1 MGTINFT
8 QILSATLVL
17 LSIIDIV
24 GSIPIIL
31 QLREKGRHVDAV
43 KATLY
48 STLLMVGFYYGG
60 HWLLRIFN
68 CDIHSFA
75 TAGGFLMFLISTDA
89 GTTWTLLTEL
99 ALTHTLTQ
107 YTYGLNVP
115 DNVRFKFQQT
125 AGARVNIDDIAVY
138 AAAPVQH
145 DPHIYFSGAIESLI
159 AELDG
164 ESSIS
169 EVAVITED
177 NDQPVTV
184 TVNENFEFRRRS
196 AVEP

>member
-31 QLREKGRHVDAV
+31 QLRDKGRHVDAT

-48 STLLMVGFYYGG
+48 SALLMIGFYYGG

-75 TAGGFLMFLISTDA
+75 TAGGFLMFLM
-89 GTTWTLLTEL
+89 
-99 ALTHTLTQ
+99 ALEMILDVEIFKNNTPNKGATM
-107 YTYGLNVP
+107 VP
-115 DNVRFKFQQT
+115 MVFPLI
-125 AGARVNIDDIAVY
+125 AGAGVLTTLISLKAMYDDVNIFIGLAINMAWVFVVIKSTGKIQKWLGDGGMMFSRKFFGIILLAMSVKMMTENIA
-138 AAAPVQH
+138 H
-145 DPHIYFSGAIESLI
+145 LF
-159 AELDG
+159 
-164 ESSIS
+164 
-169 EVAVITED
+169 
-177 NDQPVTV
+177 
-184 TVNENFEFRRRS
+184 
-196 AVEP
+196 

>member
-31 QLREKGRHVDAV
+31 QLREKGRHVDAI

-75 TAGGFLMFLISTDA
+75 TAGGFLMFLM
-89 GTTWTLLTEL
+89 
-99 ALTHTLTQ
+99 ALEMILD
-107 YTYGLNVP
+107 VEI
-115 DNVRFKFQQT
+115 FKNNTPTRGRQWC
-125 AGARVNIDDIAVY
+125 RW
-138 AAAPVQH
+138 
-145 DPHIYFSGAIESLI
+145 FS
-159 AELDG
+159 
-164 ESSIS
+164 
-169 EVAVITED
+169 
-177 NDQPVTV
+177 
-184 TVNENFEFRRRS
+184 R
-196 AVEP
+196 